1 MYNIHNQNTA
11 LDILDLSQFH
21 GIDIN
26 LYPLF
31 IAIFEQQS
39 ISKAA
44 HILCIS
50 QSAASHALQR
60 LRNHLKDELFVRS
73 GHKMRPTA
81 FSEQVYP
88 SIKHALLQIQA
99 ISRPQMQ
106 FAADM
111 LHNLKIAVHDE
122 VEPIVFP
129 KIVQHFKQLNSQVQ
143 FVSIKLN
150 RKNVLADL
158 SAQQIDFFIDVE
170 QNLGDKIM
178 TQTLVQD
185 QFVVCSQQT
194 TMDKDL
200 YLKLQHIG
208 VSSRR
213 SGVLIEDIY
222 LKREQLPRQIFL
234 RCQHYSTALQI
245 LAQQSNAVLTIP
257 RHVLM
262 HLQVADTVN
271 VFPAPFDFPTMNLDL
286 FWLKDL
292 NDNPRIHY
300 LKHQI
305 MALFAEVI

>member
-1 MYNIHNQNTA
+1 MQNIHNPKSTTA
-11 LDILDLSQFH
+11 LLDLAQFH
-21 GIDIN
+21 RIDIN

-44 HILCIS
+44 HLLCIS

-60 LRNHLKDELFVRS
+60 LRIHLKDELFLRS
-73 GHKMRPTA
+73 GHKMLPTA
-81 FSEQVYP
+81 WSEQVYP
-88 SIKHALLQIQA
+88 HIKQALIQIQA
-99 ISRPQMQ
+99 ISHPHSS
-106 FAADM
+106 FVPEM
-111 LHNLKIAVHDE
+111 LQNLKIAVHDE

-129 KIVQHFKQLNSQVQ
+129 RIVQHFQQLNLQVQ

-170 QNLGDKIM
+170 QNFGDKIM

-194 TMDKDL
+194 IMDKKN
-200 YLKLQHIG
+200 YLQLQHIG

-245 LAQQSNAVLTIP
+245 IAQQSNAVLTIP
-257 RHVLM
+257 QHVLM
-262 HLQVADTVN
+262 NLQVADSVN
-271 VFPAPFDFPTMNLDL
+271 IFPAPFDFPSMNLNL

-292 NDNPRIHY
+292 NDNPRIDY
-300 LKHQI
+300 LKNQI
-305 MALFAEVI
+305 ISLFA